1 MTHWVEHFKRNTE
14 LTNRISC
21 KHIRAPHGLT
31 FLLSMNRN
39 MISKHSEQ
47 IQIKLTFGS
56 VIGMKGDYSNVRKC
70 RKVFVNNLKWMS
82 RLILL
87 SLCQGQAFFCVRL
100 LSTLG
105 PLTYSQSSCVSKF
118 KYIFI
123 NFNIV
128 ILYRVYISIQKKKIP
143 AYFILYFCYFCLLG
157 PNLQH
162 MEVPRLGV
170 EMELQLSVYT
180 TATAMWEPSRIYN
193 LHHSCDNTRSLTNS
207 ARLGIEPT
215 SLWIP
220 GRFVTAKPQ
229 GELLANAI

>member
-1 MTHWVEHFKRNTE
+1 MTYRYLRIWGEHSHCCHLPDIPRQTSVLTWHEIYGIFTGANYMTHWVEHFKRNTE

-31 FLLSMNRN
+31 FLLSMNRS

-128 ILYRVYISIQKKKIP
+128 ILYRVYISIQKKK
-143 AYFILYFCYFCLLG
+143 Y
-157 PNLQH
+157 
-162 MEVPRLGV
+162 
-170 EMELQLSVYT
+170 QL
-180 TATAMWEPSRIYN
+180 M
-193 LHHSCDNTRSLTNS
+193 
-207 ARLGIEPT
+207 
-215 SLWIP
+215 
-220 GRFVTAKPQ
+220 
-229 GELLANAI
+229 